1 MRPEAWR
8 LARKPVR
15 SCYLAADVDVVM
27 NGSLEIERNV
37 LEFVRGVRVLT
48 GTNHSARSWA
58 SKMTSWVHDRPL
70 AIVQEALRTVGYDPR
85 GIVLNYDFAVPEAGN
100 ARDRVDLAAFSDP
113 VRHDLQT
120 SCIAAQRV
128 PTDAHVQVAL
138 NKLSYLAA
146 PLALLLQTESVDIW
160 PVTRNSTP
168 QRIERVS
175 YSKLG
180 DYLAAHARDFHPE
193 TLTASKTTG
202 RQPSFFDLDRSLFE
216 FAYQATQQIL
226 VEKFEAAVGATKN
239 AVGNRDD
246 LKPGELTKAVLQ
258 ILAAAILEDKLLLG
272 DEPSSN
278 VEDLIDRSEKLYG
291 QYFDLTSLER
301 IGLEVG
307 QVTYEFLRSSVTFRS
322 FTNDMLGYFY
332 ENALVDQDLRRE
344 LGVYYTPRSV
354 AKRILSRLP
363 VEDIPP
369 SGRVVFDGSSGSGNL
384 LLAAVERIG
393 DLLPSGWDRTQR
405 HSYLVQR
412 VHGVDVDQ
420 FATQVAGL
428 SLFFIDLPAG
438 DTWNVNTANFM
449 STEPARLP
457 RSPTIV
463 VGNPP
468 FRESR
473 SSEGRREQRAS
484 LFLAKYLD
492 LLMPGGLLGVVL
504 PETFLE
510 NSSCRDARRR
520 LLNECE
526 ILELW
531 HLPEGTFPLSN
542 AATVVVIARK
552 REATRQSL
560 GEPFRVERVGSLSH
574 EKKQFLNGARPR
586 FSYVVPSAMPWMEDP
601 GIRFHSS
608 PLEGSVWDAICSDK
622 KLKDLALV
630 RNGIIPGKDQ
640 RTDHFD
646 TSRRGEEWKPWLS
659 GARDFEP
666 YVVNPRETKFV
677 RYPGNL
683 ERPRLDLE
691 SAFESPRSK
700 ILVNSGRAPGNP
712 WRIYAAI
719 DDVGYFPSQSFHC
732 VLPKDDSVS
741 PEEFVAVLNSPVAS
755 AWVDSRNRRRW
766 VGDDT
771 LRELPFPVFTESQ
784 RKAVV
789 EQVREIT
796 ELKNLELHRQ
806 SSYSP
811 SGQRIYDLALSI
823 DKLVFEAFRIGE
835 SGLRML
841 NRYFAGYPRPGLG
854 WTGDYQENGEDV
866 SPANERK
873 WSVTGEVLQID
884 ANNQNMMVWV
894 RGYHDDEP
902 FRISIP
908 ETLPGWAL
916 RPEAGFMAEVP
927 WSARD
932 KTLLRADDLANFR
945 PLEFSHT
952 QTEELLEILRNPR
965 KLDAL
970 YGL

>member
-1 MRPEAWR
+1 
-8 LARKPVR
+8 
-15 SCYLAADVDVVM
+15 
-27 NGSLEIERNV
+27 
-37 LEFVRGVRVLT
+37 
-48 GTNHSARSWA
+48 
-58 SKMTSWVHDRPL
+58 MTSWVQDRPL
-70 AIVQEALRTVGYDPR
+70 AIVQEALQTVGYDPR
-85 GIVLNYDFAVPEAGN
+85 GIVFNYDFAVPESGN
-100 ARDRVDLAAFSDP
+100 ALARADLAAFSDP
-113 VRHDLQT
+113 VRHDLHT

-128 PTDAHVQVAL
+128 SSDANVQVAL

-175 YSKLG
+175 YGQLS
-180 DYLAAHARDFHPE
+180 DYLAAHAREFRPA
-193 TLTASKTTG
+193 TLAATKTTG
-202 RQPSFFDLDRSLFE
+202 HQPSLFDLDRSLFE

-246 LKPGELTKAVLQ
+246 LGPGELTKAVLQ

-272 DEPSSN
+272 DEPSLN
-278 VEDLIDRSEKLYG
+278 VGDLIHRSEKLYG

-301 IGLEVG
+301 IGLDVG
-307 QVTYEFLRSSVTFRS
+307 QVTYDRLRSSVTFRS
-322 FTNDMLGYFY
+322 FTNEMLGYFY
-332 ENALVDQDLRRE
+332 EYALVDQDLRRD

-369 SGRVVFDGSSGSGNL
+369 SERVVFDGSSGSGNL

-393 DLLPSGWDRTQR
+393 DLLPSGWDRSQR

-438 DTWNVNTANFM
+438 DTWNVKTADFM
-449 STEPARLP
+449 SSQSTSWPK
-457 RSPTIV
+457 SPTIV

-468 FRESR
+468 FKELR

-531 HLPEGTFPLSN
+531 HLPEGTFPMSN

-552 REATRQSL
+552 LEATRQSF
-560 GEPFRVERVGSLSH
+560 ETPVRVERVGSLSH

-586 FSYVVPSAMPWMEDP
+586 FSHVIPSTMPWMEDP

-622 KLKDLALV
+622 RLKDLALV

-640 RTDHFD
+640 RADHFD
-646 TSRRGEEWKPWLS
+646 TSRGGEEWKPWLS
-659 GARDFEP
+659 GTRDFEP
-666 YVVNPRETKFV
+666 YVVNPKESKFV
-677 RYPGNL
+677 KYPGNL
-683 ERPRLDLE
+683 QWPRLGLE

-741 PEEFVAVLNSPVAS
+741 PEECVAVLNNPVAS

-766 VGDDT
+766 IGEDT
-771 LRELPFPVFTESQ
+771 LRELPFPVFTGPQ
-784 RKAVV
+784 REAVIA
-789 EQVREIT
+789 QVREIT
-796 ELKNLELHRQ
+796 ALKKHELHRQ
-806 SSYSP
+806 TSYGS
-811 SGQRIYDLALSI
+811 SGQRIYDLTLSI

-835 SGLRML
+835 NSLRML
-841 NRYFAGYPRPGLG
+841 NRYFAGYRRPGMG
-854 WTGDYQENGEDV
+854 WTGADQQSEEV
-866 SPANERK
+866 ASTSNERK
-873 WSVTGEVLQID
+873 WSVTGEVLQVD
-884 ANNQNMMVWV
+884 AENQHVTVWV

-902 FRISIP
+902 FQIPIP
-908 ETLPGWAL
+908 EALPGWAL
-916 RPEAGFMAEVP
+916 RSEVGFMAEVP
-927 WSARD
+927 WETRD
-932 KTLLRADDLANFR
+932 VDRLRANDLTNFR
-945 PLEFSHT
+945 PLEFSHM
-952 QTEELLEILRNPR
+952 QTEELLGMLRDPR
-965 KLDAL
+965 KLDDL